1 MQIHGPAHLHGPQP
15 ISSPHHNR
23 ASESLNSTQGP
34 READQLD
41 ISPEADLVSRIH
53 DLPEIRA
60 DRVAEIRAQIESGA
74 YETEAKLDVA
84 LDRLLDEIG

>member
-15 ISSPHHNR
+15 ISAPHHSKPQQPPAATE
-23 ASESLNSTQGP
+23 AS
-34 READQLD
+34 RDVDQLD
-41 ISPEADLVSRIH
+41 ISPQADLVSRIH
-53 DLPEIRA
+53 DLPDIRA
-60 DRVAEIRAQIESGA
+60 DRVAEVRAQIASGE